1 MSGIFSDVLAFSLVK
16 HIMHSTKDPQY
27 LSTLHPSFLSTTLAN
42 PGDILFSTTTT
53 NHRSNS
59 SLHPSISSR
68 HHQKISVF
76 SLVDPNIE
84 LPTISANEVEQ
95 IFSQLQSSNTSSQ
108 PTSRKT
114 TGNWLSKDDSFTP
127 PPIKR
132 SFGGCITPAVSYSN
146 NPVQTQQSSQMRT
159 SSLVAAL
166 QLPPLGSVNA
176 NSNSSASPPLHV
188 ALRRQL
194 LAPLNTLTNLSG
206 AAKQR
211 QENLTV
217 RLANRAKLTA
227 AARIPAVANG
237 SLVDSESNNYVSSLY
252 RISAYLTFSGFTSF
266 PVTKSANV
274 RPLKNCGG
282 EFTVPTSFKL
292 LTSSELNYNQ
302 LMYFHVIRGLYS
314 SSLEEASYIVF
325 FVLRH
330 PAYAPFCCSSPL
342 LPTLCFLPYLTDG
355 VVFSSNPHK
364 LNPTPPLFQSFV
376 LPVMFL
382 LELIRLFFRNYVKQF
397 QNFVEDERTLE
408 KSIIGQ

>member
-1 MSGIFSDVLAFSLVK
+1 
-16 HIMHSTKDPQY
+16 MHSTKDPQY
-27 LSTLHPSFLSTTLAN
+27 LSTLHPSFLPTTLAN

-59 SLHPSISSR
+59 FLHPSISSR

-95 IFSQLQSSNTSSQ
+95 IFSRLQSSDTSSQ
-108 PTSRKT
+108 PTSRKK

-166 QLPPLGSVNA
+166 QLPPLGSVNS

-194 LAPLNTLTNLSG
+194 LAPLNTLTNLSS

-227 AARIPAVANG
+227 AARIPVVANG
-237 SLVDSESNNYVSSLY
+237 SLVDSECVS
-252 RISAYLTFSGFTSF
+252 
-266 PVTKSANV
+266 
-274 RPLKNCGG
+274 
-282 EFTVPTSFKL
+282 
-292 LTSSELNYNQ
+292 LN
-302 LMYFHVIRGLYS
+302 
-314 SSLEEASYIVF
+314 
-325 FVLRH
+325 
-330 PAYAPFCCSSPL
+330 
-342 LPTLCFLPYLTDG
+342 LP
-355 VVFSSNPHK
+355 
-364 LNPTPPLFQSFV
+364 
-376 LPVMFL
+376 FL
-382 LELIRLFFRNYVKQF
+382 LSYFEYLY
-397 QNFVEDERTLE
+397 
-408 KSIIGQ
+408 